1 MTFLGKLLTV
11 LNVVLSLGILA
22 VALASFTNPVD
33 FSDNAPKDGNPAGLF
48 KQRSEKIQKAWDA
61 IPPALLAVAKAQ
73 QGLDRLRFYDD
84 AHKFYKDE
92 LEKLEKH
99 ATKDAPAQV
108 VKYNGS
114 LPEKDPT
121 TPHRV
126 VLEPLV
132 EKGNPVV
139 LKSIAF
145 YEAENKRLLQEIPKA
160 QDRYLAAAIRDVEET
175 TKRLPHKDKAGVDE
189 LGLHLRMTAAEF
201 KFAQAREEYARIA
214 PLWINAHLE
223 AEQAQLRRAALE
235 ARLAEL
241 KKLDKGRP

>member
-33 FSDNAPKDGNPAGLF
+33 FSDNAPKEGNPPGLF
-48 KQRSEKIQKAWDA
+48 KVRSEKIRDAWERV
-61 IPPALLAVAKAQ
+61 PPALLAVAKAQ
-73 QGLDRLRFYDD
+73 KGLETLRFYDD
-84 AHKFYKDE
+84 AHVFFKAE
-92 LEKLEKH
+92 LKKLETD
-99 ATKDAPAQV
+99 ATKDDPVQV
-108 VKYNGS
+108 VKYNGA
-114 LPEKDPT
+114 LPEIDPT
-121 TPHRV
+121 KAHGV
-126 VLEPLV
+126 VMEPLV
-132 EKGNPVV
+132 ENGKPVV

-145 YEAENKRLLQEIPKA
+145 YEAENKRLLTEIPKA
-160 QDRYLAAAIRDVEET
+160 QDRFLAAAVRDVEET
-175 TKRLPHKDKAGVDE
+175 TKRLPHKDKGGVDE

-201 KFAQAREEYARIA
+201 KVAQAREEYARIA

-241 KKLDKGRP
+241 KKLDKGR